1 VAVETGISPVDLMA
15 CDTDV
20 FNEIVSMLTKRAE
33 AAKKAASRRR

>member
-20 FNEIVSMLTKRAE
+20 FNEMVDLLTKRAE
-33 AAKKAASRRR
+33 AAKKARRR